1 MNKLLFKVSML
12 PQRILQ
18 IEELFHSASERPA
31 AEREAF
37 LKQACGADEE
47 LYREVVGLLDQGV
60 TGPMDQPAMQIAGS
74 LLNDSP
80 ENQWEAG
87 TKVGPYEIL
96 NRIGAGGMGEVY
108 KARDTRLK
116 RFVAIKV
123 MRGGSHAG
131 EQDRLRFLQEAR
143 AASALSHPNIVQIY
157 ELGSLEGCDYIVM
170 EFIEGQTLAQ
180 RMAAGAL
187 GIHEAL
193 DYAGQI
199 AAALAAAHATR
210 IVHRD
215 IKPANI
221 IVTSEGVLKIL
232 DFGLA
237 KIEYVISPTDNT
249 VTAGPVTNANTIMGT
264 AAYMSPEQAE
274 GKAVDSR
281 SDIFS
286 AGATLYEMFCGRRA
300 FDGDSAMNVLS
311 KVLRESPPPLR
322 TLRPEI
328 PKDAERIVAK
338 CLQKDPQAR
347 YESGKELLRD
357 LKAITSTSAATGV
370 PRLRVGLALA
380 CLVLVTALAGW
391 LYYRNSLARW
401 TRNEALPQIR
411 SLVEKDD
418 FAAAFDLT
426 RTALGYTPDDP
437 DLKQLWL
444 QVAMPVSITTT
455 PPGAQVSY
463 RPYGDNKSPWKHVGT
478 TPFKNIL
485 MPWAYVNVRVEK
497 ERQETLEIAGVFA
510 FFDANIALTPL
521 GQLPEGMVAVPEKSS
536 WASPS
541 ISSGMQLPDYY
552 LDKYEVT
559 NKQFRK
565 FIDEGGYRNRKH
577 WSQPFRK
584 EGHDL
589 PFEQAVLQF
598 RDATGRQAPAGWEL
612 GAFPAN
618 QEDLPVSGVSWYEA
632 VAYCESVGKKL
643 PTVPHWKRAAGFG
656 IFAHI
661 LLYSNFK
668 NAGPAPVGAN
678 SGMSPFGA
686 FDMAGNV
693 KEWLWN
699 SADDRRAILG
709 GGWNEPSYMFDD
721 ADAQDPFTRGVSY
734 GFRCAKYPVAIPP
747 AALDPIKRETRDYS
761 KERPVDDK
769 TFETYRRMYAYDKT
783 PLEAKTEY
791 VDDTA
796 EFWRK
801 EKVSFRTVYGE
812 RMAGYL
818 YLPKN
823 AKPPYQTVLW
833 APGGYARFL
842 RSSETGVRPQEFS
855 YFLQTGRAVFHP
867 VFKATFERHLA
878 DDAGPVVQ
886 RDAKFQFAKD
896 AFQSIDYLESR
907 PEIDSTRIGYYG
919 TSFGAWW
926 GIFPLA
932 FETRLKAAVLNGC
945 GLLTIPLPPEVD
957 IFNFAPRVRLP
968 VLMLSGKYDFAYSLE
983 GQTKP
988 LFNLLGTP
996 SQDKKQSLF
1005 DGGHV
1010 FPLQATISETL
1021 AWYDHYLGPVE
1032 LK

>member
-1 MNKLLFKVSML
+1 MQHERL
-12 PQRILQ
+12 LQ
-18 IEELFHSASERPA
+18 IEQLFHSASERPA

-37 LKQACGADEE
+37 LKQACGGDAE
-47 LYREVVGLLDQGV
+47 LCREVAGLLDQSA
-60 TGPMDQPAMQIAGS
+60 TGPMDQPVMQIAGN

-80 ENQWEAG
+80 ENQWTAG
-87 TKVGPYEIL
+87 TKVGPYEVL

-157 ELGSLEGCDYIVM
+157 ELGSLDGSDYIVM

-187 GIHEAL
+187 GIHQAL
-193 DYAGQI
+193 DHAGQI
-199 AAALAAAHATR
+199 ASALAAAHATC

-221 IVTSEGVLKIL
+221 IVTGEGVVKIL

-237 KIEYVISPTDNT
+237 KIEYVLSPTDTT
-249 VTAGPVTNANTIMGT
+249 VTAGPVTNANTIIGT

-274 GKAVDSR
+274 GKAVDAR

-286 AGATLYEMFCGRRA
+286 TGATLYEMFCGRRA

-311 KVLRESPPPLR
+311 KVLRESPPQLR

-328 PKDAERIVAK
+328 PKEAERIVAK
-338 CLQKDPQAR
+338 CLEKDPLAR

-357 LKAITSTSAATGV
+357 LTSITSPSAKTGV

-418 FAAAFDLT
+418 LAAAFDLT

-444 QVAMPVSITTT
+444 QVAMPVSISTT

-463 RPYGDNKSPWKHVGT
+463 RPYGDIKSPWKRVGI
-478 TPFKNIL
+478 TPFKQAQ
-485 MPWAYVNVRVEK
+485 MPYAYVNVRIEK
-497 ERQETLEIAGVFA
+497 EGLEILEIAAMTLTLNG
-510 FFDANIALTPL
+510 ANITLAPL
-521 GQLPEGMVAVPEKSS
+521 GYLPQRMVAVPEMSS
-536 WASPS
+536 WANPS
-541 ISSGMQLPDYY
+541 ISSGMRLPDYF

-559 NKQFRK
+559 SKEFKK
-565 FIDEGGYRNRKH
+565 FIDDGGYRNEKH
-577 WSQPFRK
+577 WSQQFLK
-584 EGHDL
+584 DGHPL
-589 PFEQAVLQF
+589 PFDQAMTLF
-598 RDATGRQAPAGWEL
+598 RDATGRQAPAGWQL
-612 GAFPAN
+612 GMFPAN
-618 QEDLPVSGVSWYEA
+618 QADFPVSGVSWYEA
-632 VAYCESVGKKL
+632 VAYCESVGKSL

-656 IFAHI
+656 IFFQI
-661 LLYSNFK
+661 LLHSNF
-668 NAGPAPVGAN
+668 NRTGPAPVGTN
-678 SGMSPFGA
+678 SGISPFGA

-699 SADDRRAILG
+699 SVDSRRAILG
-709 GGWNEPSYMFDD
+709 GGWNETSYMFDD
-721 ADAQDPFTRGVSY
+721 GDAQDPFTRGVSY

-747 AALDPIKRETRDYS
+747 AALEPLKRDTRDYS
-761 KERPVDDK
+761 KEKPVDDK
-769 TFETYRRMYAYDKT
+769 TFEIFRRAYAYDKT

-791 VDDTA
+791 VDDTG

-812 RMAGYL
+812 RMSGYL
-818 YLPKN
+818 YLPRN
-823 AKPPYQTVLW
+823 AKPPYQTVIF
-833 APGGYARFL
+833 APHGGARIF
-842 RSSETGVRPQEFS
+842 RSSERGIHPQQFS
-855 YFLQTGRAVFHP
+855 YLLQTGRAVFHP
-867 VFKATFERHLA
+867 VFKATFERGLA
-878 DDAGPVVQ
+878 DDAGPVLQ
-886 RDAKFQFAKD
+886 LQAISQYAKD
-896 AFQSIDYLESR
+896 AFQSIDYLQSR
-907 PEIDSTRIGYYG
+907 PEIDSGRIGYYG

-932 FETRLKAAVLNGC
+932 FETRLKAAVLMGC
-945 GLLTIPLPPEVD
+945 GLLTTPLPAEGD
-957 IFNFAPRVRLP
+957 ILNFAPRVRLP
-968 VLMLSGKYDFAYSLE
+968 VLMLNGKFDFAYSLE
-983 GQTKP
+983 EQMKP
-988 LFNLLGTP
+988 LFRLLGTP
-996 SQDKKQSLF
+996 SQDKKLALIE
-1005 DGGHV
+1005 GGHV
-1010 FPLQATISETL
+1010 PPLQGAISETL
-1021 AWYDHYLGPVE
+1021 AWYDRYLGPVE

>member
-1 MNKLLFKVSML
+1 MQPERL
-12 PQRILQ
+12 LQ
-18 IEELFHSASERPA
+18 IEELFHLASERPA
-31 AEREAF
+31 SEWEAF
-37 LKQACGADEE
+37 LKEACREDAR
-47 LYREVVGLLDQGV
+47 LYREVALLLDQSV
-60 TGPMDQPAMQIAGS
+60 TGPMDQPVMQMAGS

-80 ENQWEAG
+80 ENHWADGARVG
-87 TKVGPYEIL
+87 TYEIL
-96 NRIGAGGMGEVY
+96 GRIGAGGMGEVY

-116 RFVAIKV
+116 RIVAIKV
-123 MRGGSHAG
+123 MRDCNAG
-131 EQDRLRFLQEAR
+131 EQERLRFLQEAR

-157 ELGSLEGCDYIVM
+157 ELGSIARCDYIVM

-187 GIHEAL
+187 GVHEVL

-221 IVTSEGVLKIL
+221 IVTGEGVLKIL

-274 GKAVDSR
+274 GKAVDAR

-286 AGATLYEMFCGRRA
+286 TGATLYEMFCGRRA

-311 KVLRESPPPLR
+311 KVLRESPPQLR

-328 PKDAERIVAK
+328 PKEAERIVAK
-338 CLQKDPQAR
+338 CLEKDPQAR
-347 YESGKELLRD
+347 YETGSELLRD
-357 LKAITSTSAATGV
+357 LKGIVGPSAAIAASRWRIG
-370 PRLRVGLALA
+370 ALA
-380 CLVLVTALAGW
+380 AGLVIVTALAGW
-391 LYYRNSLARW
+391 LLYRNSLARW
-401 TRNEALPQIR
+401 SRNEALPQIR
-411 SLVEKDD
+411 SMVEKDD
-418 FAAAFDLT
+418 LTEAFELT
-426 RTALGYTPDDP
+426 KTALSYTPDDP
-437 DLKQLWL
+437 DLKQLWFH
-444 QVAMPVSITTT
+444 VAMPVSLNTT

-463 RPYGDNKSPWKHVGT
+463 RPYGGKSSWKRVGI
-478 TPFKNIL
+478 TPLKNVL
-485 MPWAYVNVRVEK
+485 MPWSYMSVRIEK
-497 ERQETLEIAGVFA
+497 QGWETLEIAAALAIFES
-510 FFDANIALTPL
+510 NIALTPL
-521 GQLPEGMVAVPEKSS
+521 GQLPEGMVAVPENSS
-536 WASPS
+536 WANPS
-541 ISSGMQLPDYY
+541 ISSGMQLPDYF

-559 NKQFRK
+559 NKQFKK
-565 FIDEGGYRNRKH
+565 FINEGGYRDRKH
-577 WSQPFRK
+577 WPQPFRRYDQ
-584 EGHDL
+584 DL
-589 PFEQAVLQF
+589 QFDQAMLQF

-618 QEDLPVSGVSWYEA
+618 QPDFPVSGVSWYEA
-632 VAYCESVGKKL
+632 VAYCQSVGKSL

-661 LLYSNFK
+661 LLHSNFK

-678 SGMSPFGA
+678 SGVSPFGA

-699 SADDRRAILG
+699 SVDDRRAILG

-721 ADAQDPFTRGVSY
+721 ADAQDPFTRGVAY

-747 AALDPIKRETRDYS
+747 AALDPIKKNTRDYS

-769 TFETYRRMYAYDKT
+769 TFETFQKAFAYDKT
-783 PLEAKTEY
+783 PLEAKTDY

-796 EFWRK
+796 ELWRK

-812 RMAGYL
+812 RMSGYL
-818 YLPKN
+818 YLPRN
-823 AKPPYQTVLW
+823 AKPPYQTVIL
-833 APGGYARFL
+833 APSGGARFL
-842 RSSETGVRPQEFS
+842 RSSETGIHPQDFS
-855 YFLQTGRAVFHP
+855 YLLQTGRAVFHP
-867 VFKATFERHLA
+867 VFKGTYERRLA

-896 AFQSIDYLESR
+896 TFQSIDYLESR
-907 PEIDSTRIGYYG
+907 PEIDHTRIGYYG
-919 TSFGAWW
+919 TSFGAWL

-968 VLMLSGKYDFAYSLE
+968 VLMLNGKYDFAYSLE
-983 GQTKP
+983 EQTKP
-988 LFNLLGTP
+988 LFRLLGTP
-996 SQDKKQSLF
+996 GQDKKQSLF

-1010 FPLQATISETL
+1010 FPVQGTISETL
-1021 AWYDHYLGPVE
+1021 AWYDRYLGPVE